1 MDGKLVLEVLLIYKN
16 KLKENFSKSSFILV
30 FYVTYFTFLNVFDKC
45 YTVNFQKLVFLT
57 FS

>member
-45 YTVNFQKLVFLT
+45 HTVNFQKPCI
-57 FS
+57 SYI

>member
-30 FYVTYFTFLNVFDKC
+30 FYVAYFTFLNVFDKC
-45 YTVNFQKLVFLT
+45 LAINFQKPCI
-57 FS
+57 SYI

>member
-30 FYVTYFTFLNVFDKC
+30 FYVKSFTFLNVFDKC
-45 YTVNFQKLVFLT
+45 LTINFQKPCI
-57 FS
+57 SYI